1 MIYTRKQLAELLNTS
16 TNSIKKM
23 DQRNTL
29 EDNLKK
35 HGYTLINKTKKGK
48 NIFYEVEN
56 ISEEKQTLYNIDTYV
71 FNVNDPVKF
80 NKYFIE
86 RTSNTEIP
94 ISLEEMG
101 DRVNTTAM
109 TVHNW
114 DNKLKEKEI
123 ICNDGFFYMKRIN
136 ATGET
141 FRISKE
147 EYNTYWKNKQQ
158 SKMLKNV
165 IRKASEGV
173 ISVEEALISI
183 EEIIAINQQIA
194 VIEATLE
201 GYVCFRIKKFRL
213 YENNQ
218 LYIDIRD
225 MILGVSDFK

>member
-1 MIYTRKQLAELLNTS
+1 MIYTRKELAELLNTS

-94 ISLEEMG
+94 ITLAEMG
-101 DRVNTTAM
+101 ERVDTTAM

-123 ICNDGFFYMKRIN
+123 ICNDGFFYMKRIT

-147 EYNTYWKNKQQ
+147 EYNTYWKNKKD
-158 SKMLKNV
+158 SKVLKNV
-165 IRKASEGV
+165 IYKACEGV
-173 ISVEEALISI
+173 ISVDEAVTIS
-183 EEIIAINQQIA
+183 QQIA